1 MKPVTRRRRAH
12 LNAELL
18 YRIGKWNRRAY
29 IGKQI
34 IVAPTVQQVI
44 GGISRTSLDRIRDR
58 SRIILVPNCIRR
70 RSGLRR
76 PRKLNQGS
84 RLTAIERKVDYT
96 LVIEDGSDRVAL
108 RFDHPRVGLDLYGL
122 HCRTDLQSYINRG
135 VDVHLQHDSGL
146 HVGSERLLG
155 CLDLIRPNG
164 QIGQP
169 IDTIDPA
176 FRGSCKT
183 SLGLDNTND
192 SANDRRSA
200 GILNRSA
207 DLGTSSHLCPKSGVY
222 QQGEYN
228 TTHRRVSR
236 FPVHRFFLFL
246 STTKSVSAAL
256 NTPAS
261 ASNPETIVLL
271 KSHP

>member
-1 MKPVTRRRRAH
+1 MKPVTGGRRAH

-29 IGKQI
+29 IGEQI
-34 IVAPTVQQVI
+34 IVAPTVQRVK

-76 PRKLNQGS
+76 PRKLNQSS
-84 RLTAIERKVDYT
+84 RLTAIQRQVHNT
-96 LVIEDGSDRVAL
+96 LVIEDSSDRVAL
-108 RFDHPRVGLDLYGL
+108 RFDHPRVGLDLYDL
-122 HCRTDLQSYINRG
+122 HCGADLQSYINRG

-146 HVGSERLLG
+146 DVGSECLLG
-155 CLDLIRPNG
+155 CLELIRPNG

-169 IDTIDPA
+169 IDTIDPG
-176 FRGSCKT
+176 FRGPCKT
-183 SLGLDNTND
+183 SLGLGNTND

-200 GILNRSA
+200 GILNRSG
-207 DLGTSSHLCPKSGVY
+207 DLGSSSRLDPKSGMY

-228 TTHRRVSR
+228 RCFNSNVRKPRNHMNSSLT
-236 FPVHRFFLFL
+236 
-246 STTKSVSAAL
+246 SVL
-256 NTPAS
+256 PMKLV
-261 ASNPETIVLL
+261 PDIG
-271 KSHP
+271 